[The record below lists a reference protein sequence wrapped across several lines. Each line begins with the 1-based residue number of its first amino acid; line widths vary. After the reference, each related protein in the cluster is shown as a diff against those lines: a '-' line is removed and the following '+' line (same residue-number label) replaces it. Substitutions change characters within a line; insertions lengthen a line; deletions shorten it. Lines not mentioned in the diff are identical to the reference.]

1 MTRTVTHS
9 HRFPLFVSSNC
20 PLRRHV
26 YTHTHTHAHTC
37 AHTHTDTSTC
47 TRSHIPIN
55 THFWSI
61 SQNSLHRQ
69 WHTLPN
75 TGTLFLSAP
84 VVCLVAVRSQTLP
97 FIPRQR
103 LFVSSEIMCL
113 LTLLPVFTLR
123 NSRRHHLTKVRV
135 VCPQTPCHRLFLP
148 RLAHT
153 MHFCL
158 ASCTGY
164 KQILLTLSRSPI
176 LSLHK
181 IGSAMQKA
189 ATIDDCGSASVL
201 DKMND

>member
-1 MTRTVTHS
+1 MFQATVHS
-9 HRFPLFVSSNC
+9 GVIF
-20 PLRRHV
+20 
-26 YTHTHTHAHTC
+26 THTHTHSHTC
-37 AHTHTDTSTC
+37 ARTHTHTHTHTHTSTC

-55 THFWSI
+55 THFWST

-113 LTLLPVFTLR
+113 LTLLPVFTLT

-135 VCPQTPCHRLFLP
+135 VLSPNTVSSTLPSPPRSHHALLFGIMYRLQTSSPH
-148 RLAHT
+148 A
-153 MHFCL
+153 
-158 ASCTGY
+158 
-164 KQILLTLSRSPI
+164 LTLTD
-176 LSLHK
+176 SLIAQNRVSDAK
-181 IGSAMQKA
+181 SC
-189 ATIDDCGSASVL
+189 DDR
-201 DKMND
+201 